1 MPKKLSGYIL
11 ALVGLTLLFTS
22 CKKDY
27 ESIQSIDSKSIS
39 DYIAKNN
46 LTSSMIADPGNSG
59 YYYQILTPGTGDLLK
74 NTDSVL
80 YSGTIKGLE
89 NGTTYLS
96 TPAYSNLGTYVG
108 YTAQLGYNQ
117 VTYTFNAIHDVMLK
131 MSRGGTA
138 RIILPSYLGFGKN
151 GAGSVSSNENLDLYI
166 NTYPETL
173 QADRDDALIKA
184 YIAAK
189 GLNMTKDPSGVYYA
203 ISAVGKG
210 TYDITPTSTV
220 ATSYTGKLLDGTT
233 FDANTYYTQALNSNI
248 QGWAVIAGK
257 VQRDGKITIII
268 PSGLA
273 YGSSSKGGS
282 TAYPNGIPGNSCLM
296 FDIQIL
302 SVTP

>member
-80 YSGTIKGLE
+80 YNGEMRSLA
-89 NGTTYLS
+89 NGTVYSNSSNNGNGNLS
-96 TPAYSNLGTYVG
+96 TFVG
-108 YTAQLGYNQ
+108 YTNQLQGLT
-117 VTYTFNAIHDVMLK
+117 VNAIRDVMLK

-138 RIILPSYLGFGKN
+138 RILLPSYLAYGKN
-151 GAGSVSSNENLDLYI
+151 GSGNIPSNENIDLYI
-166 NTYPETL
+166 TTYPEAL
-173 QADRDDALIKA
+173 QADRDDALIKK

-189 GLNMTKDPSGVYYA
+189 GLTMTKDPSGVYYA
-203 ISAVGKG
+203 VSAVGKG
-210 TYDITPTSTV
+210 TYDITSTSTV
-220 ATSYTGKLLDGTT
+220 NSSYTGKLLDGTT
-233 FDANTYYTQALNSNI
+233 FDANTNFSNALNLSI
-248 QGWAVIAGK
+248 KGWSVIAGK

-273 YGSSSKGGS
+273 YGTASQAGS
-282 TAYPNGIPGNSCLM
+282 ATYPNGIPSNAILI

-302 SVTP
+302 SVIP

>member
-27 ESIQSIDSKSIS
+27 ESIQSIDSKTIS

-46 LTSSMIADPGNSG
+46 LTSMVADPGNSG

-80 YSGTIKGLE
+80 YNGEMRSLT
-89 NGTTYLS
+89 NGTVYSNSSNNGNGNLS
-96 TPAYSNLGTYVG
+96 TFVG
-108 YTAQLGYNQ
+108 YTNQLQGLN
-117 VTYTFNAIHDVMLK
+117 VNAIRDVMLK

-138 RIILPSYLGFGKN
+138 RILLPSYLAYGKN
-151 GAGSVSSNENLDLYI
+151 GSGNIPSNENIDLYI
-166 NTYPETL
+166 TTYPEAL
-173 QADRDDALIKA
+173 QADRDDALIKK

-189 GLNMTKDPSGVYYA
+189 GLTMTKDPSGVYYSV
-203 ISAVGKG
+203 SAFGKG
-210 TYDITPTSTV
+210 TYDITSTSTV
-220 ATSYTGKLLDGTT
+220 ESSYTGKLLDGTT
-233 FDANTYYTQALNSNI
+233 FDANTDYTSALDLNVK
-248 QGWAVIAGK
+248 GWAVIAGK
-257 VQRDGKITIII
+257 VQRDGKISIII

-273 YGSSSKGGS
+273 YGTSSKAS
-282 TAYPNGIPGNSCLM
+282 SNTTYPNGIPSNAILT

-302 SVTP
+302 SVRP

>member
-27 ESIQSIDSKSIS
+27 ESIQSIDTKTIS
-39 DYIAKNN
+39 DYISKNN
-46 LTSSMIADPGNSG
+46 LTSSMTADPGNSG
-59 YYYQILTPGTGDLLK
+59 YYYQILTQGTGDLLK

-80 YSGTIKGLE
+80 YNGEMRSLA
-89 NGTTYLS
+89 NGTVYSNSSNNGNGNLS
-96 TPAYSNLGTYVG
+96 TFVG
-108 YTAQLGYNQ
+108 YTNQLQGLT
-117 VTYTFNAIHDVMLK
+117 VNAIRDVMLK

-138 RIILPSYLGFGKN
+138 RIILPSYLAYGKN
-151 GAGSVSSNENLDLYI
+151 GSGNIPSNENIDLYI
-166 NTYPETL
+166 TTYPEAH
-173 QADRDDALIKA
+173 QADRDDALIKK

-189 GLNMTKDPSGVYYA
+189 GLTMTKDPSGVYYA
-203 ISAVGKG
+203 VSAVGKG

-220 ATSYTGKLLDGTT
+220 NTSYTGKLLDGTT
-233 FDANTYYTQALNSNI
+233 FDANTSYSNVLSSNI
-248 QGWAVIAGK
+248 KGWAVIAGK

-273 YGSSSKGGS
+273 YG
-282 TAYPNGIPGNSCLM
+282 TASQAGTTTYPNGIPSNAILT

-302 SVTP
+302 SVMP